1 MLLGAECRPVVD
13 MTNSLFRNVRAFHGL
28 GGLTSQEVSKDNPRN
43 APSPIAQSEVP
54 DLVAAS
60 PPDRTQRQLQWRH
73 AMTRATELDGELIDS
88 KKKMVS
94 GKYLRNAWYVAAWS
108 DDLTDG
114 QLLGRT
120 ILKEPIVLYRKSDGN
135 VAALQDRCPHRFAPL
150 HMGQIVNGDCVQC
163 PYHGLEFDSSGACV
177 LNPHG
182 TKNIPPRARVRS
194 YPVTEKHKAIWVW
207 MGEKAPDLTKVPDF
221 SVLDNVP
228 EMHATKRDRITIRAN
243 YELIIDNLL
252 DLSHGSFLHAGIL
265 GNSETVEAEITVD
278 LDGNDVV
285 VGRHASNATAPGL
298 FAILMPSKPDRIDK
312 FTRMRWMAPSN
323 LRLVTGICMPG
334 AVPESGTGYHAI
346 HMLTPESDKTTHYF
360 FTAVRFNVLTSD
372 DQLNAQIQDK
382 ISTTRRFAFEEQDA
396 PVIEAQQAII
406 DNAPTSLDPVIL
418 AIDVGPVRYKQ
429 VLQKLIHAEQTQ

>member
-1 MLLGAECRPVVD
+1 
-13 MTNSLFRNVRAFHGL
+13 
-28 GGLTSQEVSKDNPRN
+28 
-43 APSPIAQSEVP
+43 
-54 DLVAAS
+54 
-60 PPDRTQRQLQWRH
+60 
-73 AMTRATELDGELIDS
+73 MTRAIELDAELVES

-94 GKYLRNAWYVAAWS
+94 GSYLRNAWYVAAWS

-120 ILKEPIVLYRKSDGN
+120 ILKEPIVLYRKSDGH
-135 VAALQDRCPHRFAPL
+135 VAALEDRCPHRFAPL
-150 HMGQIVNGDCVQC
+150 HMGQIVNGDCIQC
-163 PYHGLEFDSSGACV
+163 PYHGLEFNSSGACV

-194 YPVTEKHKAIWVW
+194 YPVTEKHKAIWIW
-207 MGEKAPDLTKVPDF
+207 MGEKSPDLSKVPDF

-346 HMLTPESDKTTHYF
+346 HMLTPESDRTTHYF

-372 DQLNAQIQDK
+372 DLLNAQIQDK

-396 PVIEAQQAII
+396 PVIEAQQEII
-406 DNAPTSLDPVIL
+406 DNALTSLDPVIL

-429 VLQKLIHAEQTQ
+429 ILRKLIHAEQTQ

>member
-1 MLLGAECRPVVD
+1 
-13 MTNSLFRNVRAFHGL
+13 
-28 GGLTSQEVSKDNPRN
+28 
-43 APSPIAQSEVP
+43 
-54 DLVAAS
+54 
-60 PPDRTQRQLQWRH
+60 
-73 AMTRATELDGELIDS
+73 MTRAIELDAELVES

-94 GKYLRNAWYVAAWS
+94 GSYLRNAWYVAAWS

-114 QLLGRT
+114 QLLART
-120 ILKEPIVLYRKSDGN
+120 ILKEPIVLYRKSDGH
-135 VAALQDRCPHRFAPL
+135 VAALEDRCPHRFAPL
-150 HMGQIVNGDCVQC
+150 HMGQIVNGDCIQC
-163 PYHGLEFDSSGACV
+163 PYHGLEFNSSGACV

-194 YPVTEKHKAIWVW
+194 YPVTEKHKAIWIW

-346 HMLTPESDKTTHYF
+346 HMLTPETDKTTHYF

-396 PVIEAQQAII
+396 PVIEAQQEII
-406 DNAPTSLDPVIL
+406 DNSLTSVDPVIL

-429 VLQKLIHAEQTQ
+429 VLRKLIHAEQTQ

>member
-1 MLLGAECRPVVD
+1 
-13 MTNSLFRNVRAFHGL
+13 
-28 GGLTSQEVSKDNPRN
+28 
-43 APSPIAQSEVP
+43 
-54 DLVAAS
+54 
-60 PPDRTQRQLQWRH
+60 
-73 AMTRATELDGELIDS
+73 MTRAAELDSELLDS

-94 GKYLRNAWYVAAWS
+94 GMYLRNAWYVAAWS
-108 DDLTDG
+108 DDLADG
-114 QLLGRT
+114 QLLPRT
-120 ILKEPIVLYRKSDGN
+120 ILKQPVVLYRKSDGN
-135 VAALQDRCPHRFAPL
+135 VAALEDRCPHRFAPL
-150 HMGQIVNGDCVQC
+150 HMGKIVNGDAVQC

-194 YPVTEKHKAIWVW
+194 YPVTEKHKAIWIW
-207 MGEKAPDLTKVPDF
+207 MGEREPDLAKVPDF

-252 DLSHGSFLHAGIL
+252 DLSHTSYLHDGIL
-265 GNSETVEAEITVD
+265 GNSDTVESEIAVEQ
-278 LDGNDVV
+278 DGQDVV
-285 VGRHASNATAPGL
+285 VGRHAGNAAAPGL
-298 FAILMPSKPDRIDK
+298 FAILMPSTPDKVDK
-312 FTRMRWMAPSN
+312 FTRMRWMPPSN

-360 FTAVRFNVLTSD
+360 FTAVRFNVLTAD
-372 DQLNAQIQDK
+372 EKLNASIQDK

-396 PVIEAQQAII
+396 PVIEAQQEII
-406 DNAPTSLDPVIL
+406 DAALTPVNPVIL

-429 VLQKLIHAEQTQ
+429 ILQKLIRDEQSL